1 MLPLRE
7 IIAWRAHA
15 AWRTDAQVEQDLLI
29 TRAMVAIFSDPFL
42 GRQVAMR
49 GGTILHKVHL
59 APAARYSEDIDL
71 VAVGDRP
78 AAHLRKALLRVLR
91 PLLGEPPV
99 NVVESVR
106 LAVRNIARPSQIIRL
121 GFEFRPTSPP
131 PPAAKLKI
139 EVNVTEREP
148 VFDLVRI
155 PYGPPLAECA
165 APVSLVSYDLDEMLG
180 TKMRALLQREHGRDL
195 FDLAHAWH
203 HCAGPASPVECAA
216 AGSEVPR
223 AVIDPSR
230 VARAFTEYMRRE
242 GTIATCGGYS
252 DDLARK
258 LTLARFRA
266 DLSDVLAT
274 DVAYDVDAAAVVLRE
289 VFLPHLPGGALA
301 AGGAPSAR
309 AIVVGRVMSR

>member
-1 MLPLRE
+1 MLPLRD

-29 TRAMVAIFSDPFL
+29 TRAMLAIFGDPFL
-42 GRQVAMR
+42 GSQVAMR

-71 VAVGDRP
+71 VVVGDRP
-78 AAHLRKALLRVLR
+78 PTHIRRALLRVLR

-121 GFEFRPTSPP
+121 GYGFRPTSPP

-148 VFDLVRI
+148 VFDLVKI
-155 PYGPPLAECA
+155 PYAPPLEDRAD
-165 APVSLVSYDLDEMLG
+165 PVLLVSYDVDEMLG
-180 TKMRALLQREHGRDL
+180 TKMRALRQREHGRDL

-203 HCAGPASPVECAA
+203 HCTGTASAGRS
-216 AGSEVPR
+216 AGDEVPR
-223 AVIDPSR
+223 VMITPSR
-230 VARAFTEYMRRE
+230 VAHAFTEYMRRE
-242 GTIATCGGYS
+242 GTIATCDDYS

-266 DLSDVLAT
+266 DLTDVLAT
-274 DVAYDVDAAAVVLRE
+274 DVAYDVDAAAAVLRD
-289 VFLPHLPGGALA
+289 VFLPHLPGGPRAVGGT
-301 AGGAPSAR
+301 AGTR
-309 AIVVGRVMSR
+309 AVVGASVGSR